1 MLELFKGEI
10 PEIDKLVVLIQK
22 KINSPKCSLEDIKDM
37 IYDHISEH
45 KELNAQNDYDK
56 AEATAFNAVNNLI
69 DDLEVNL
76 TNHKRIKEYLSS
88 YHSYNGFNRLIF
100 DFQMFLN
107 KRELL
112 HLIDH
117 GTIIFGTDKTKDWK
131 PIKEVVLTL
140 LKQDKIEKFADAY
153 QRYKSSQKKK
163 KE

>member
-22 KINSPKCSLEDIKDM
+22 KINSPKYTLEDIKDV

-45 KELNAQNDYDK
+45 KQLDNKADYDK
-56 AEATAFNAVNNLI
+56 AESMAFNVVNNLI
-69 DDLEVNL
+69 DDLEVNV
-76 TNHKRIKEYLSS
+76 TNYKRIKEYLLS
-88 YHSYNGFNRLIF
+88 YHSYNGFNRLII

-117 GTIIFGTDKTKDWK
+117 GTIIFGSDKTKHWK
-131 PIKEVVLTL
+131 PIKEIVLTL
-140 LKQDKIEKFADAY
+140 LKQDKTEKFADAY
-153 QRYKSSQKKK
+153 QRYKSNQKKK
-163 KE
+163 

>member
-1 MLELFKGEI
+1 MIELFKGKI
-10 PEIDKLVVLIQK
+10 PEIDKLVILIQK
-22 KINSPKCSLEDIKDM
+22 KIDSPKYTLEDIKDM
-37 IYDHISEH
+37 IYYHISAH
-45 KELNAQNDYDK
+45 KELDDQADHNK
-56 AEATAFNAVNNLI
+56 GESMAFNTVNNLI
-69 DDLEVNL
+69 DDLEVNV
-76 TNHKRIKEYLSS
+76 TNYKRIKEYLLS

-117 GTIIFGTDKTKDWK
+117 GTIIFGTDKTKNWK
-131 PIKEVVLTL
+131 QIKEIALTL

-163 KE
+163 